1 MIVVIYVLL
10 VCLVK
15 SKACNAFVSP
25 SPTAIHSIIRT
36 IHAGGVS
43 QCGNKMSQS
52 AMTMLPENCVTQ
64 FSSIVLTS
72 TSEAADAEAM
82 ASLQGL
88 RTFFGASTALVF
100 AAIALYF
107 VTGAI
112 IVPKAAQQLERDTKR
127 LRPGLWE
134 EYEARAGLKEGEKM
148 TDRPELLEELGST
161 MRPIIM
167 ADFETLA
174 EAKSGPPPKS

>member
-1 MIVVIYVLL
+1 
-10 VCLVK
+10 
-15 SKACNAFVSP
+15 
-25 SPTAIHSIIRT
+25 
-36 IHAGGVS
+36 
-43 QCGNKMSQS
+43 
-52 AMTMLPENCVTQ
+52 
-64 FSSIVLTS
+64 
-72 TSEAADAEAM
+72 
-82 ASLQGL
+82 
-88 RTFFGASTALVF
+88 VF